1 MELVST
7 TNGHV
12 ADSFSIQRESG
23 FLYILFRHGGQ
34 LNYLNISHATK
45 FPVGSAAAWQCW
57 DASSSYDL
65 TTLMNFLESATCF
78 CFTYFKCFGIQF

>member
-1 MELVST
+1 MSGDLPRPWELSFWMSAGKMVLVST

-34 LNYLNISHATK
+34 LNYRSISHAIE
-45 FPVGSAAAWQCW
+45 FPAGSAVAWQCW
-57 DASSSYDL
+57 DA
-65 TTLMNFLESATCF
+65 
-78 CFTYFKCFGIQF
+78 